1 MSHTLRFCSWNIQ
14 VGIKRAHIMEIVAQH
29 SDFRNVDVIALQEA
43 SAHAQG
49 DDASSIAGVLGA
61 TYTSYHH
68 VYNHLKTRPQANALV
83 WNTTRVHFHAIE
95 HHTLPN
101 HSQAVVPRAER
112 AVLNRL
118 KGQARVNLVGDGGYN
133 ENFSLRVCTAHLDVL
148 GYRFKRQQFR
158 AVLDDLR
165 ARSQVDVLILA
176 GDFNT
181 FRIGGKPTWA
191 QLKRDAAELGLRAIS
206 DDIKWTQAVRALRLR
221 QKLDEIFVSTTRACH
236 SRVWTLDVQGSDH
249 VPIFAEITIE

>member
-14 VGIKRAHIMEIVAQH
+14 VGVKRAELLDIVANH
-29 SDFRNVDVIALQEA
+29 SDFRTVDLIALQEA
-43 SAHAQG
+43 SAHANG
-49 DDASSIAGVLGA
+49 DDASSIAKTLGEA
-61 TYTSYHH
+61 YTAYHH

-83 WNTTRVHFHAIE
+83 WNTGRVQFSRIE
-95 HHTLPN
+95 HHQLPN
-101 HSQAVVPRAER
+101 HREVAVPRAER

-118 KGQARVNLVGDGGYN
+118 KGQARVNLVGEGGYG
-133 ENFSLRVCTAHLDVL
+133 EQFSLRVCTAHLDVL

-165 ARSQVDVLILA
+165 ARAPVDVMILA

-191 QLKRDAAELGLRAIS
+191 QLKHDAAELGLRAIS

-221 QKLDEIFVSTTRACH
+221 QKLDEIFVSTTRTCH

-249 VPIFAEITIE
+249 LPVFAEITIE